1 MTRIEPEP
9 PEPRLSIRKPADAD
23 ERLEPW
29 WISPLFLLLA
39 AALLPW
45 IGFLIATLPSRT
57 VAAHWEIAWGGFD
70 VFLALLLGGTAI
82 SLWRRAPIAEML
94 AAMTAAFLICDA
106 WFDTLTSSGTTDV
119 ALAIAEAALIE
130 LPLAFVC
137 IRIALRMSHA
147 MSEVRPFL
155 QRAGFRIED
164 RHLVGPPE
172 PAEDVTA
179 S

>member
-1 MTRIEPEP
+1 MIRSEPEA
-9 PEPRLSIRKPADAD
+9 PERLLPIRKPADAD

-39 AALLPW
+39 ALLLPW
-45 IGFLIATLPSRT
+45 VGFLFLTLPSRT

-70 VFLALLLGGTAI
+70 VGLALLLGGTAI
-82 SLWRRAPIAEML
+82 ALWRRSPIAEML
-94 AAMTAAFLICDA
+94 AAMTAAFLVCDA
-106 WFDTLTSSGTTDV
+106 WFDVLTSSGTTSIV
-119 ALAIAEAALIE
+119 LALAEAAFIE

-137 IRIALRMSHA
+137 IRIALRMS
-147 MSEVRPFL
+147 SVWGEVRLFL
-155 QRAGFRIED
+155 RRAGFRIED
-164 RHLVGPPE
+164 RHLVGPSE